1 MSSNIAGVGEEML
14 EKRKYGRTD
23 VELSIVGFGG
33 IIVMNETPS
42 SARRIVAEA
51 VKRGINYFDVAPTYG
66 NAEERLG
73 PALEPYRD
81 SVFLACKT
89 TMRTKEEAAKE
100 LCRSLQRLRTDHFD
114 LYQLHAVTT
123 LEEVD
128 KIMGEGGAIEA
139 FQEAREQGLVR
150 YLGFSAHSEEAGV
163 ALLNRFRFDSVLLP
177 LNWVCWHQGG
187 FGPKVVQKAK
197 EKGAAILALKA
208 LAKRKWREG
217 EERKW
222 PKCWY
227 APVDDPDEASM
238 ALRFTLSLPTT
249 AAVSPSH
256 AELLWWACDAAE
268 QYAPL
273 SNEEARM
280 VAERSEGLEPIFPL

>member
-1 MSSNIAGVGEEML
+1 ML
-14 EKRKYGRTD
+14 ERRRYGRTD
-23 VELSIVGFGG
+23 VELSVVGFGG

-42 SARRIVAEA
+42 SARRVVSEA
-51 VKRGINYFDVAPTYG
+51 ARRGINYFDVAPTYG

-89 TMRTKEEAAKE
+89 TKRTKEEAEKE
-100 LCRSLQRLRTDHFD
+100 LHRSLQLLRTDHFD

-128 KIMGEGGAIEA
+128 QIMSEGGAIEA
-139 FQEAREQGLVR
+139 FQEAREQGLVSH
-150 YLGFSAHSEEAGV
+150 LGFSAHSEEAAV
-163 ALLNRFRFDSVLLP
+163 ALLDRFEFDSVLFP

-187 FGPKVVQKAK
+187 FGPKVVEKAK
-197 EKGAAILALKA
+197 EKGAAILALKS

-227 APVDDPDEASM
+227 APVDGPDEALM

-273 SNEEARM
+273 SDEEARM
-280 VAERSEGLEPIFPL
+280 VAERSEGLEPIFPS